1 MRESRLYGSERGAR
15 REARSYRDPSPNC
28 RQTKA
33 RFIYFLTSP
42 KRILDEAEAW
52 ADARDAVRRARR

>member
-1 MRESRLYGSERGAR
+1 MIDLLRIHALVRWAR
-15 REARSYRDPSPNC
+15 VLVYIGLQAEGISVAC
-28 RQTKA
+28 RHRA
-33 RFIYFLTSP
+33 